1 MSRFLLLL
9 VGLAAT
15 SSLPAREL
23 KLRHTFA
30 CQAKDFFFGP
40 DGKTLAS
47 VCDSGEIKLWDTTT
61 GRNTT
66 SLSGHAGEVLSVAF
80 SPDGKML
87 ASASEDKSIKLWN
100 LASGRNIASLPG
112 HGGYV
117 PPLVFSPDSKTLAS
131 GGDATIK
138 LWDVA
143 AGKPISTLPT
153 WYPASLAFSLDG
165 KALAAADTSGIKLWD
180 ISTGKSTF
188 ILKDGHQHYGL
199 LKLVFGPNGK
209 TLAAAGSLD
218 METIRL
224 WDMVSRKETRTL
236 DGHEPCGV
244 ASFAFRS
251 DSRAIIS
258 VGLHD
263 KKVKVWD
270 VATGKNTA
278 TFAIQP
284 DDFIAEALSPDG
296 KMLALAYRDKT
307 VKLFDVKAA
316 AEEPDFDAV
325 VLIEGKGRDISL
337 LYVVLTERRKV
348 DHDIQNDLV
357 AKYAKACVTGSR
369 GIQVPRDHKG
379 GRETQVQRKCSV
391 LHPARRSP
399 KLGISDWLR
408 SRATPD
414 NSRCQP

>member
-1 MSRFLLLL
+1 
-9 VGLAAT
+9 
-15 SSLPAREL
+15 
-23 KLRHTFA
+23 
-30 CQAKDFFFGP
+30 
-40 DGKTLAS
+40 
-47 VCDSGEIKLWDTTT
+47 
-61 GRNTT
+61 
-66 SLSGHAGEVLSVAF
+66 
-80 SPDGKML
+80 
-87 ASASEDKSIKLWN
+87 
-100 LASGRNIASLPG
+100 
-112 HGGYV
+112 
-117 PPLVFSPDSKTLAS
+117 
-131 GGDATIK
+131 
-138 LWDVA
+138 
-143 AGKPISTLPT
+143 
-153 WYPASLAFSLDG
+153 
-165 KALAAADTSGIKLWD
+165 
-180 ISTGKSTF
+180 
-188 ILKDGHQHYGL
+188 
-199 LKLVFGPNGK
+199 
-209 TLAAAGSLD
+209 
-218 METIRL
+218 
-224 WDMVSRKETRTL
+224 MVSRKETRTL

-357 AKYAKACVTGSR
+357 AKYAKAALQAAEEYKFQGTTKEGEKPKYNGNVVFFIRPGGHPNWGYQTGFGVEQLQTIVVANPEEARKLAS
-369 GIQVPRDHKG
+369 DHAW
-379 GRETQVQRKCSV
+379 V
-391 LHPARRSP
+391 LGQIPE
-399 KLGISDWLR
+399 KK
-408 SRATPD
+408 
-414 NSRCQP
+414 